1 MMMLKSKR
9 IYLRPLRRSDANAVF
24 NAVTRSRSEL
34 DRFLLWSP
42 QTTKVKHTAE
52 FIRQTFIWRRREVGY
67 GFGVFAAPTGEYLGN
82 CGLQNIRHR
91 IRSAEIGYW
100 IRSDQAGKGLATE
113 ASAML
118 LKFAFEGL
126 QLHRVILR
134 AATDNGGSIRVAEKL
149 GFRLDG
155 LQRHEELLA
164 RGWIDYN
171 YFCLLEEEY
180 RASRDRINALITK

>member
-1 MMMLKSKR
+1 MILKSKR
-9 IYLRPLRRSDANAVF
+9 ICMRPLRRSDAVAVF
-24 NAVTRSRSEL
+24 NAVTRSRSDL
-34 DRFLLWSP
+34 DRFMLWSP

-52 FIRQTFIWRRREVGY
+52 FIRQTFVWRRRDVAY
-67 GFGVFAAPTGEYLGN
+67 AFGVFEASTGEYLGN
-82 CGLQNIRHR
+82 CGLHDIRHR

-100 IRSDQAGKGLATE
+100 ISSDQAGKGLATE
-113 ASAML
+113 ASALL

-155 LQRHEELLA
+155 IHRHEELLA
-164 RGWIDYN
+164 RGWMDYN
-171 YFCLLEEEY
+171 YYCLLEDEY
-180 RASRDRINALITK
+180 RAAREQLNALVTK

>member
-1 MMMLKSKR
+1 MMLKSKR

-24 NAVTRSRSEL
+24 DAVTKSRSDL
-34 DRFLLWSP
+34 DRFMIWSP
-42 QTTKVKHTAE
+42 LTTKVKHTAA
-52 FIRQTFIWRRREVGY
+52 FIRQTFVWRRREVGY
-67 GFGVFAAPTGEYLGN
+67 AFGVFEASTGEYLGN
-82 CGLQNIRHR
+82 CGLHDVRQRV
-91 IRSAEIGYW
+91 RSAEIGYW
-100 IRSDQAGKGLATE
+100 IRSDQAGKGLTTE
-113 ASAML
+113 ASALL

-134 AATDNGGSIRVAEKL
+134 AATDNGGSNRVAEKL

-155 LQRHEELLA
+155 IHRHEDLLA

-180 RASRDRINALITK
+180 RAARDQINALITK